1 MSRNKCYHLL
11 GEVGLWTYI
20 SVKEAV
26 ALGSYD
32 PI

>member
-1 MSRNKCYHLL
+1 MRHKQYYHLL

-26 ALGSYD
+26 VLGSYD